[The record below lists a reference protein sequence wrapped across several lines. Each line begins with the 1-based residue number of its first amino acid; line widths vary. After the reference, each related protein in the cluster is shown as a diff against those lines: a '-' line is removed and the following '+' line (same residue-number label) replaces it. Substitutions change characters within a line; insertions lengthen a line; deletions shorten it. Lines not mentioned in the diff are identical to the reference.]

1 MVPVQDLEATSLAL
15 VRHYW
20 GGLKH
25 TNNQQHGFG
34 KAFIVHFHI
43 PNTQTIK
50 ISRQEDLFL
59 Q

>member
-1 MVPVQDLEATSLAL
+1 MVPVQALEAMSLAF
-15 VRHYW
+15 VGHYW
-20 GGLKH
+20 EQFKH
-25 TNNQQHGFG
+25 TSNQQHGFG
-34 KAFIVHFHI
+34 KAFIVHFRI